1 MAKQS
6 KKYNMDE
13 KQLSAL
19 AARPLLKPG
28 FRPSSIKG
36 HIPAFRQL
44 REDHQYTGPV
54 DVRIPGCPPFTMY
67 CDGDDNVAQT
77 FFFYGD
83 GAYETISMILFAQLA
98 RRTGHVLDIGGHTGV
113 FSLSAARSNP
123 ACKVHYF
130 DIVPAVKERAEVN
143 VRISG
148 LQNSIRI
155 NLCGMSST
163 CGVMDA
169 HVNVNQAL
177 WTGASLES
185 LPERVHQKGAQVEKV
200 AVTTIDQYWKENGH
214 PKVGLI
220 KLDVENHELEVFK
233 GGQKMLS
240 EQLPFMLC
248 EVLSARQFGDFQEAL
263 LALGYGAFYEIR
275 DAELTLREVTE
286 GLKYPNGSDY
296 QFKEYHNILVA
307 RNKFSPHFFK
317 YIADIL
323 SRSSLGLAKL
333 NPAL

>member
-1 MAKQS
+1 LAKQG

-28 FRPSSIKG
+28 FRQSSVKG
-36 HIPAFRQL
+36 HIPTFRQL
-44 REDHQYTGPV
+44 REDHHYTGPV

-83 GAYETISMILFAQLA
+83 GAYETLSMVLFAQLA

-113 FSLSAARSNP
+113 FALSAAKSNP

-130 DIVPAVKERAEVN
+130 DIVPAVKERAAVN

-155 NLCGMSST
+155 NLCGMSSKS
-163 CGVMDA
+163 GVMDA

-185 LPERVHQKGAQVEKV
+185 LPERVRQKGAQVEKV
-200 AVTTIDQYWKENGH
+200 SVTTIDEYWKENRR
-214 PKVGLI
+214 PQIGLI
-220 KLDVENHELEVFK
+220 KIDVENHELEVFK
-233 GGQKMLS
+233 GGHEMLS
-240 EQLPFMLC
+240 EQLPFILC
-248 EVLSARQFGDFQEAL
+248 EVLSAKQFGDFQDTL
-263 LALGYGAFYEIR
+263 SALGYGAFYEIR
-275 DAELTLREVTE
+275 DSDLTVHEVTAN
-286 GLKYPNGSDY
+286 LKYRNGSDY
-296 QFKEYHNILVA
+296 QFKEYHNVLVA
-307 RNKFSPHFFK
+307 KHKFSSHFFED
-317 YIADIL
+317 IAGIL
-323 SRSSLGLAKL
+323 SCSSIGIAKL
-333 NPAL
+333 NPAR